1 MVSKSK
7 FLKVPFCTKQK
18 HSLFYKSDYAYFSHG
33 AKGFRVD
40 ITDSRNKPIVEQNG
54 YLVAPGSETLIAMI
68 PTILSTT
75 PAALQFTPEDRNC
88 YSSDELDLKYFSWN
102 QGFKYSMQ
110 NCLYES
116 LLESILDECMCIP
129 NFMSFTSDDLHHS
142 VCRGT
147 NLDCALDKIQNM
159 GNEKLN
165 LTIALD
171 KDDNPRKCLQ
181 NCEFQEQSII
191 QTSSHYPN
199 LQTFPDRVDFCLI
212 IKKVIKVCKDPIR
225 KLGILLHLLIFLIYY
240 MYNFFSKFQH

>member
-1 MVSKSK
+1 
-7 FLKVPFCTKQK
+7 
-18 HSLFYKSDYAYFSHG
+18 
-33 AKGFRVD
+33 
-40 ITDSRNKPIVEQNG
+40 
-54 YLVAPGSETLIAMI
+54 MI

-225 KLGILLHLLIFLIYY
+225 KLGNLILHLLIFFMYY